1 MKIETIL
8 DLMDETIEKA
18 WSLPLSGGRCVVD
31 VERLQGL
38 IDEMRMNLPNEIMQ
52 AKAVAADRAEILAQA
67 KRDSDELMRRAE
79 EQAKKLIDR
88 EAVVRQA
95 KSKANDIMSQAQV
108 QSRELKNGV
117 QNFSDDV
124 LRKTEEVLTKSL
136 AEMRA
141 TRQALRNS
149 GKQ

>member
-8 DLMDETIEKA
+8 DLMDETIDKA

-31 VERLQGL
+31 VERIQAL
-38 IDEMRMNLPNEIMQ
+38 IDDIRMNLPTEIMQ
-52 AKAVAADRAEILAQA
+52 AKAIAADRVEILAQA
-67 KRDSDELMRRAE
+67 RREADQLMRRAE

-88 EAVVRQA
+88 ETVVKQA

-108 QSRELKNGV
+108 QSRELRHGA
-117 QNFSDDV
+117 QNFSDDT
-124 LRKTEEVLTKSL
+124 LRKAEEALTNSLTEVRS
-136 AEMRA
+136 

-149 GKQ
+149 RN